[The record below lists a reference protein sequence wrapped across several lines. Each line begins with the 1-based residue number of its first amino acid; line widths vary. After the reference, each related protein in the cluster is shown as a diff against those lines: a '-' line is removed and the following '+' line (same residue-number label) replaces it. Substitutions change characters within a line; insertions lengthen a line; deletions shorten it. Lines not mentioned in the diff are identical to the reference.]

1 MTLTQYLLITFV
13 LILLLNE
20 NEKVINIKNKW
31 FQAVNMKAVLFN
43 MHDLVLLFTVY
54 QCLLFALFLVT
65 LKRGKR
71 KTHLL
76 LAAFLLSQA
85 AIPLDNLINFGE
97 IFRDT
102 ALQLSPNLFYSFGLA
117 YWIEAPLLL
126 FYIRSLI
133 YKDYQFRRYD
143 LLLLVPFLLYAIYFA
158 NSWWLEDEALKIAA
172 LQGDTIANSPFY
184 ERVIHLF
191 REVFRVA
198 CGILCLM
205 ELNKYQRQL
214 KQQVAETESV
224 DLTWLKILVLGFLG
238 VRVISV
244 FTALAI
250 ISAYEVGF
258 YVDHELLGLSSN
270 YVVILIVSGL
280 IFFSAGYSTIFRGI
294 ERQGTP
300 NTSKEKSKIDLRQV
314 EKITH
319 YMYLNKPYLNHL
331 LTLENLAKQLDIAPR
346 ALSHIINHHFNKNF
360 FEFINQYRI
369 EESKLLLKSES
380 NRKATML
387 DIMDAAGF
395 NSKATFNT
403 FFKKL
408 VGKTPTQYRKDFWD

>member
-1 MTLTQYLLITFV
+1 
-13 LILLLNE
+13 
-20 NEKVINIKNKW
+20 
-31 FQAVNMKAVLFN
+31 MKAVLFN
-43 MHDLVLLFTVY
+43 MHDLALLFTVY

-97 IFRDT
+97 MFRET
-102 ALQLSPNLFYSFGLA
+102 ALQFSPNLFYSFGLA

-143 LLLLVPFLLYAIYFA
+143 MLLLVPFMLYIIYFA
-158 NSWWLEDEALKIAA
+158 NNWWLEEEVTKIAA

-184 ERVIHLF
+184 ERAIHLF
-191 REVFRVA
+191 REIFRVA
-198 CGILCLM
+198 CGVLCLM
-205 ELNKYQRQL
+205 ELSRYQKQL
-214 KQQVAETESV
+214 KQQVAETDSV

-238 VRVISV
+238 VRVIGV

-250 ISAYEVGF
+250 ISAYEIGF
-258 YVDHELLGLSSN
+258 YIDHEFLGLSSN

-294 ERQGTP
+294 ERQATP
-300 NTSKEKSKIDLRQV
+300 TTAKEKPKIAPQQV

-319 YMYLNKPYLNHL
+319 YMHLNKPYLNHL
-331 LTLENLAKQLDIAPR
+331 LTLENLAKQLDISPR
-346 ALSHIINHHFNKNF
+346 ILSHIINHHFNKNF
-360 FEFINQYRI
+360 FEFINHYRI
-369 EESKLLLKSES
+369 EESKLLLEAES
-380 NRKATML
+380 NRKATMM

-408 VGKTPTQYRKDFWD
+408 VGTTPTQYRKNFWE

>member
-1 MTLTQYLLITFV
+1 
-13 LILLLNE
+13 
-20 NEKVINIKNKW
+20 
-31 FQAVNMKAVLFN
+31 MKAVLFN
-43 MHDLVLLFTVY
+43 MHDLALLFTVY

-97 IFRDT
+97 MFRET
-102 ALQLSPNLFYSFGLA
+102 ALQFSPNLFYSFGLA

-143 LLLLVPFLLYAIYFA
+143 MLLLVPFMLYIIYFA
-158 NSWWLEDEALKIAA
+158 NNWWLEEEVTKIAA

-184 ERVIHLF
+184 ERAIHLF
-191 REVFRVA
+191 REIFRVA
-198 CGILCLM
+198 CGVLCLM
-205 ELNKYQRQL
+205 ELSRYQKQL
-214 KQQVAETESV
+214 KQQVAETDSV

-238 VRVISV
+238 VRVIGV

-250 ISAYEVGF
+250 ISAYEIGF
-258 YVDHELLGLSSN
+258 YIDHEFLGLSSN

-294 ERQGTP
+294 ERQATP
-300 NTSKEKSKIDLRQV
+300 ITAKEKPKIAPQQV

-319 YMYLNKPYLNHL
+319 YMHLNKPYLNHL
-331 LTLENLAKQLDIAPR
+331 LTLENLAKQLDISPR
-346 ALSHIINHHFNKNF
+346 ILSHIINHHFNKNF
-360 FEFINQYRI
+360 FEFINHYRI
-369 EESKLLLKSES
+369 EESKLLLEAES
-380 NRKATML
+380 NRKATMM

-408 VGKTPTQYRKDFWD
+408 VGTTPTQYRKNFWE

>member
-1 MTLTQYLLITFV
+1 
-13 LILLLNE
+13 
-20 NEKVINIKNKW
+20 
-31 FQAVNMKAVLFN
+31 MKAVLFN
-43 MHDLVLLFTVY
+43 MHDLALLFTVY

-97 IFRDT
+97 MFRET
-102 ALQLSPNLFYSFGLA
+102 ALQFSPNLFYSFGLA
-117 YWIEAPLLL
+117 YWVEAPLLL

-143 LLLLVPFLLYAIYFA
+143 MLLLVPFMLYTIYFA
-158 NSWWLEDEALKIAA
+158 NNWWLEEEVTKIAA

-184 ERVIHLF
+184 ERAIHLF
-191 REVFRVA
+191 REIFRVA
-198 CGILCLM
+198 CGVLCLM
-205 ELNKYQRQL
+205 ELSKYQKQL
-214 KQQVAETESV
+214 KQQVAETDSV

-238 VRVISV
+238 VRVIGV

-250 ISAYEVGF
+250 ISAYEIGF
-258 YVDHELLGLSSN
+258 YIDHEFLGLLSN

-294 ERQGTP
+294 ERQATP
-300 NTSKEKSKIDLRQV
+300 TTAKEKPKIAPQQV

-319 YMYLNKPYLNHL
+319 YMHLNKPYLNHL
-331 LTLENLAKQLDIAPR
+331 LTLENLAKQLDISPR
-346 ALSHIINHHFNKNF
+346 ILSHIINHHFNKNF
-360 FEFINQYRI
+360 FEFINHYRI
-369 EESKLLLKSES
+369 EESKLLLEAES
-380 NRKATML
+380 NRKATMM

-408 VGKTPTQYRKDFWD
+408 VGTTPTQYRKNFWE

>member
-1 MTLTQYLLITFV
+1 
-13 LILLLNE
+13 
-20 NEKVINIKNKW
+20 
-31 FQAVNMKAVLFN
+31 MKAVLFN
-43 MHDLVLLFTVY
+43 MHDLALLFTVY

-97 IFRDT
+97 MFRET
-102 ALQLSPNLFYSFGLA
+102 ALQFSPNLFYSFGLA
-117 YWIEAPLLL
+117 YWVEAPLLL

-143 LLLLVPFLLYAIYFA
+143 MLLLVPFMLYTIYFA
-158 NSWWLEDEALKIAA
+158 NNWWLEEEVTKIAA

-184 ERVIHLF
+184 ERAIHLF
-191 REVFRVA
+191 REIFRVA
-198 CGILCLM
+198 CGVLCLM
-205 ELNKYQRQL
+205 ELSKYQKQL
-214 KQQVAETESV
+214 KQQVAETDSV

-238 VRVISV
+238 VRVIGV

-250 ISAYEVGF
+250 ISAYEIGF
-258 YVDHELLGLSSN
+258 YIDHEFLGLSSN

-294 ERQGTP
+294 ERQATP
-300 NTSKEKSKIDLRQV
+300 TTAKEKPKIAPQQV

-319 YMYLNKPYLNHL
+319 YMHLNKPYLNHL
-331 LTLENLAKQLDIAPR
+331 LTLENLAKQLDISPR
-346 ALSHIINHHFNKNF
+346 ILSHIINHHFNKNF
-360 FEFINQYRI
+360 FEFINHYRI
-369 EESKLLLKSES
+369 EESKLLLEAES
-380 NRKATML
+380 NRKATMM

-408 VGKTPTQYRKDFWD
+408 VGTTPTQYRKNFWE

>member
-1 MTLTQYLLITFV
+1 
-13 LILLLNE
+13 
-20 NEKVINIKNKW
+20 
-31 FQAVNMKAVLFN
+31 MKAVLFN
-43 MHDLVLLFTVY
+43 MHDLALLFTVY

-97 IFRDT
+97 MFRET
-102 ALQLSPNLFYSFGLA
+102 ALQFSPNLFYSFGLA

-143 LLLLVPFLLYAIYFA
+143 MLLLVPFMLYIIYFA
-158 NSWWLEDEALKIAA
+158 NNWWLEEEVTKIAA

-184 ERVIHLF
+184 ERAIHLF
-191 REVFRVA
+191 REIFRVA
-198 CGILCLM
+198 CGVLCLM
-205 ELNKYQRQL
+205 ELSRYQKQL
-214 KQQVAETESV
+214 KQQVAETDSV

-238 VRVISV
+238 VRVIGV

-250 ISAYEVGF
+250 ISAYEIGF
-258 YVDHELLGLSSN
+258 YIDHEFLGLLSN

-294 ERQGTP
+294 ERQATP
-300 NTSKEKSKIDLRQV
+300 TTAKEKPKIAPQQV

-319 YMYLNKPYLNHL
+319 YMHLNKPYLNHL
-331 LTLENLAKQLDIAPR
+331 LTLENLAKQLDISPR
-346 ALSHIINHHFNKNF
+346 ILSHIINHHFNKNF
-360 FEFINQYRI
+360 FEFINHYRI
-369 EESKLLLKSES
+369 EESKLLLEAES
-380 NRKATML
+380 NRKATMM

-408 VGKTPTQYRKDFWD
+408 VGTTPTQYRKNFWE

>member
-1 MTLTQYLLITFV
+1 
-13 LILLLNE
+13 
-20 NEKVINIKNKW
+20 
-31 FQAVNMKAVLFN
+31 MKAVLFN
-43 MHDLVLLFTVY
+43 THDLVLLFTVY
-54 QCLLFALFLVT
+54 QCLLFALFIVT

-97 IFRDT
+97 VFRDT

-143 LLLLVPFLLYAIYFA
+143 LLFLIPFILYTLYFA
-158 NSWWLEDEALKIAA
+158 NNWWLQDEVAKIAA
-172 LQGDTIANSPFY
+172 LQGDTIANTPFE
-184 ERVIHLF
+184 ERAIHLF

-198 CGILCLM
+198 CGILCLV
-205 ELNKYQRQL
+205 ELSKYQKQL

-224 DLTWLKILVLGFLG
+224 DLTWLKILVVGFLI
-238 VRVISV
+238 VRVIGV

-250 ISAYEVGF
+250 ISAYEIGF
-258 YVDHELLGLSSN
+258 YIDHEAIGLSSN
-270 YVVILIVSGL
+270 YAVMFIVSGL

-294 ERQGTP
+294 DSQLAPTAVKDKP
-300 NTSKEKSKIDLRQV
+300 KIDPRQV
-314 EKITH
+314 EKITR
-319 YMYLNKPYLNHL
+319 YMRLNKPYLNHL
-331 LTLENLAKQLDIAPR
+331 LTLENLANQLDISSR
-346 ALSHIINHHFNKNF
+346 VLSHTINHHFNKNF

-369 EESKLLLKSES
+369 EESKLLLESES

-408 VGKTPTQYRKDFWD
+408 VGKTPTQYRKEFWE